1 MNCRYCG
8 APLELGPD
16 SVVVVCRYC
25 GTANFTESDMG
36 QVFVAPTLTSSDI
49 LKKAVERTRKDL
61 NLRWRMSDI
70 KFNTSPDLTYL
81 PYYFVNVELYADY
94 VAKVIATSQKRRYV
108 LRVSGTVRLS
118 DTVPLLARR
127 STWGR
132 SGEVLGRYYL
142 KRPPPLATLSEA
154 TEWASRGVFLAAEYN
169 KEEAKN
175 KAVRVLLKRLEEE
188 VNRDAL
194 SKARLRAGP
203 SYTLRVIDRV
213 VDYVVTRL
221 EASELTY
228 LPMWTALYLYRD
240 SHYRYYIAGWD
251 GAVMLAE
258 KPVFVEHRIAY
269 FLTTA
274 IVSGSV
280 GAFVAPLIYTDLTMA
295 TAAFL
300 LASTLTYSTAAMLLR
315 SRRVE

>member
-1 MNCRYCG
+1 MNCRHCG

-25 GTANFTESDMG
+25 GTANFMESNVE
-36 QVFVAPTLTSSDI
+36 QVFVVPTLTSSDV
-49 LKKAVERTRKDL
+49 LKKAAERTRKDL
-61 NLRWRMSDI
+61 NLRWRMSNI

-81 PYYFVNVELYADY
+81 PYYFVNVELYANY
-94 VAKVIATSQKRRYV
+94 MAKVIATSQKH
-108 LRVSGTVRLS
+108 LKHINVSGTVRLS

-127 STWGR
+127 STWGEAGR
-132 SGEVLGRYYL
+132 ALGRHYL

-154 TEWASRGVFLAAEYN
+154 TEWVSRGVFLAAEYS

-175 KAVRVLLKRLEEE
+175 KAVRVILKLLEEA
-188 VNRDAL
+188 VDRDAL
-194 SKARLRAGP
+194 SKARLRVGP
-203 SYTLRVIDRV
+203 SYTLRVVDRV
-213 VDYVVTRL
+213 VDYVVVKL
-221 EASELTY
+221 ESSELTY

-251 GAVMLAE
+251 GAVVLAE
-258 KPVFVEHRIAY
+258 EPVFVEHRIAY

-274 IVSGSV
+274 IVSGLI
-280 GAFVAPLIYTDLTMA
+280 GAFAAPLMFVDLTMA

-300 LASTLTYSTAAMLLR
+300 LASMLTYSTAAMLLR